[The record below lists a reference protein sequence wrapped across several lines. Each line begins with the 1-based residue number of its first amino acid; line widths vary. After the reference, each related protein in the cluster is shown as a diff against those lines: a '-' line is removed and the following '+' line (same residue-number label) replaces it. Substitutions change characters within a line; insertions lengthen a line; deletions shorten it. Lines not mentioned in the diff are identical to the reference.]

1 MRQVSLFVAATLAT
15 IGIANAQ
22 APWRTPEHTQP
33 PPLFDRL
40 SPVELQAEGQR
51 GTSVER
57 ERSPQWQL
65 AEHRR
70 LSAALGRI
78 GPGRAGAVDVFV
90 LSAGLDSDPVFGR
103 EAREAGR
110 VLARRYAATTRTV
123 VLGGSDGRTESALPM
138 GSPANIS
145 AALARI
151 AELMASEDV
160 LVLYA
165 TGHGAPFGLVY
176 NDADSGFGVLGPS
189 RLASLLDG
197 LKIRNRVLLISACYS
212 GVFIGPLVTP
222 STAIVTAAAT
232 DRTSFGCKAD
242 NDWTYF
248 GDALIN
254 RALRQPVSLSAAT
267 EVATRQI
274 ADWEKQG
281 ALTPS
286 LPQSYI
292 GATAATWLAGLEKI
306 LPAATA
312 PVGRPA
318 TEALKP

>member
-1 MRQVSLFVAATLAT
+1 MKTVFTVVAAVLAMT
-15 IGIANAQ
+15 GIANAQ
-22 APWRTPEHTQP
+22 TPWRTPEHTQP

-40 SPVELQAEGQR
+40 NPAELQAEGQR

-70 LSAALGRI
+70 LSAALARI
-78 GPGRAGAVDVFV
+78 GPGRAGPVDVFV

-110 VLARRYAATTRTV
+110 VLARRYAATTRIV
-123 VLGGSDGRTESALPM
+123 VLGGSDGRAESALPM

-151 AELMASEDV
+151 AELMEPEDV

-176 NDADSGFGVLGPS
+176 NDADSGFGVLGPA

-197 LKIRNRVLLISACYS
+197 LNIRNRMLLISACYS

-222 STAIVTAAAT
+222 STAIVTAAST

-254 RALRQPVSLSAAT
+254 RALRRPVPLAAAT
-267 EVATRQI
+267 DAATRQI
-274 ADWEKQG
+274 ADWEKEG
-281 ALTPS
+281 DLVPS

-292 GATAATWLAGLEKI
+292 GASAADWLAGLEKT

-318 TEALKP
+318 TDALKP